1 MQLIVSQYF
10 ENIVAGQDEN
20 INLAEA
26 VLHIALNEYPNL
38 DIADELHILDR
49 MAVKL
54 RDRIGAEDTPEKV
67 IGTIKDYLFSEQG
80 FRGNLSNFNDPKNSF
95 LNEVLERKLG
105 IPISLS
111 IIYIEL
117 GKRLGKTIEGVSF
130 PGHFLVK
137 YTDLDNQLIIDP
149 FSSGILLEESEL
161 LGRLEYFSTDKPGL
175 TLLNKYLAPASNHEI
190 LLRVLRNLKYVY
202 MDTEAY
208 EKALSISNLLLIL
221 EPESL
226 DGIRDR
232 AGIFEKLDCFR
243 AASED
248 FQRYLGLNPMASDYE
263 KIQAHIG
270 KLKHSI
276 ARLH

>member
-10 ENIVAGQDEN
+10 EKIVAGPDEN

-26 VLHIALNEYPNL
+26 VLHIAQNEYPQL
-38 DIADELHILDR
+38 DIADKLLVLDQIAVELGE
-49 MAVKL
+49 
-54 RDRIGAEDTPEKV
+54 RIGAEDAPEKV
-67 IGTIKDYLFSEQG
+67 IGIIKDYLFGEKG
-80 FRGNLSNFNDPKNSF
+80 FKGNLVNFNDPKNSF
-95 LNEVLERKLG
+95 LNDVLERKLG

-117 GKRLGKTIEGVSF
+117 GKRLGKVIEGVSF

-137 YTDLDNQLIIDP
+137 YCALDKQFIIDP

-161 LGRLEYFSTDKPGL
+161 LDRLKLFATDKPGVL
-175 TLLNKYLAPASNHEI
+175 ELNNYLGAATNHEI
-190 LLRVLRNLKYVY
+190 LQRVLRNLKYIY
-202 MDTEAY
+202 MDTEVY
-208 EKALSISNLLLIL
+208 DKALSISNLLLIL
-221 EPESL
+221 EPKSL

-232 AGIFEKLDCFR
+232 ACIFEKLDCFR

-248 FQRYLGLNPMASDYE
+248 FQRYLALNPMASDHE
-263 KIQAHIG
+263 KIEAHIG
-270 KLKHSI
+270 KLQISI